1 MAGGTLLVLL
11 AAGGTPVGAQ
21 PPASS
26 ESQAAETVPPPAPA
40 VPPASLARIRRAL
53 ALGGREKAPIGA
65 LDFSEDVL
73 LRDERP
79 KAELWPNLGIVAG
92 VDQFSRSRP
101 PVPGALPGHWDMVAA
116 MTPREVTQV
125 GSTDVMGI
133 ATAAAFSA
141 AVFTVVPS
149 AVKAIRGWFLGGD
162 NGTIPTHPLLTP
174 NETSLAL
181 TGVTNSHDVLDA
193 SIDQRGRTV
202 ALSLTVTAETPPG
215 AARALGDDFVRL
227 VKTIAATEPTPGDDL
242 GPGDFDYVV
251 RISTP
256 TNALL
261 ARGGKSTS
269 ARAMNW

>member
-1 MAGGTLLVLL
+1 MFVLL

-21 PPASS
+21 PPAST
-26 ESQAAETVPPPAPA
+26 ESRPQAAEAVPPLAPA

-53 ALGGREKAPIGA
+53 ALDGRKEPPTAA

-79 KAELWPNLGIVAG
+79 TAELWPNLGVVAG
-92 VDQFSRSRP
+92 VDQFSRIRP
-101 PVPGALPGHWDMVAA
+101 PVRGALPGHWDMVAA

-141 AVFTVVPS
+141 AAFTVVPS
-149 AVKAIRGWFLGGD
+149 AVRAIRGWFLGGD
-162 NGTIPTHPLLTP
+162 DGTIPTHPLLTP
-174 NETSLAL
+174 DETSFAL
-181 TGVTNSHDVLDA
+181 TVVTNSHAVLDA

-202 ALSLTVTAETPPG
+202 ALSLTVTTATPAG

-251 RISTP
+251 HISTP
-256 TNALL
+256 TNALV

>member
-1 MAGGTLLVLL
+1 MLVLL
-11 AAGGTPVGAQ
+11 AAGGTAVGAQ
-21 PPASS
+21 PPAST
-26 ESQAAETVPPPAPA
+26 ESRPQEAEVVPPPAPA
-40 VPPASLARIRRAL
+40 VPPESLARIRRAL
-53 ALGGREKAPIGA
+53 TLGGRSKPPTAG

-79 KAELWPNLGIVAG
+79 RAELWPNVGIVAG
-92 VDQFSRSRP
+92 VDQFSRIGP
-101 PVPGALPGHWDMVAA
+101 PVRGALPGHWDMVAA
-116 MTPREVTQV
+116 MTPREVTQT

-141 AVFTVVPS
+141 AAFAVVPS
-149 AVKAIRGWFLGGD
+149 AVRAIRGWFLGDDDGAM
-162 NGTIPTHPLLTP
+162 PTDPLLTP
-174 NETSLAL
+174 DETSFAL
-181 TGVTNSHDVLDA
+181 TGVTNSHSVLDA

-251 RISTP
+251 HISTP
-256 TNALL
+256 TNARL

-269 ARAMNW
+269 DRAMNW